1 MIKYKFMWY
10 IDDMLVLPKMGVND
24 TEDDG
29 DDNMEADMNMMM
41 MQNNKMISILPEDRF
56 IENKLL
62 NKVNS

>member
-1 MIKYKFMWY
+1 MWY